1 MTQLERV
8 QNLLKRISTKLFDVE
23 FRIVAEYDKEF
34 TTMVDGL
41 PHGRIYLQVQYE
53 QACNDTGE
61 ILTWHGG
68 KFYLSQYMT
77 DDEIVKKAWVAFE
90 MCVKHEVMEAFLVDG
105 LRLFNPHADFEAL
118 LSVSKNEVKR

>member
-34 TTMVDGL
+34 TTYVNEV
-41 PHGRIYLQVQYE
+41 PNGRIYLQVHYDQP
-53 QACNDTGE
+53 CNETGK
-61 ILTWHGG
+61 IQTWHSG

-90 MCVKHEVMEAFLVDG
+90 MCVKHEIMEAFLVDG
-105 LRLFNPHADFEAL
+105 LRLFNPHVNFEAL